1 MFAVLHS
8 SPVSVRRNR
17 EVAGSTPA
25 EGIKMIYMGI
35 KIIKKNE
42 GVTRKISETYKV
54 TNLLTKD
61 FSDRVSITIGEAT
74 KHSETTKNIR
84 SDRTYYVLDGKLIVE
99 KDNKKFVAE
108 KGDVI
113 FISHNTEYHFQGSF
127 KAVLVC
133 SPAFSSEDERMK
145 L

>member
-42 GVTRKISETYKV
+42 GITRKISETYKV
-54 TNLLTKD
+54 TSLLTKD
-61 FSDRVSITIGEAT
+61 LSDNVSLSVGNAAN
-74 KHSETTKNIR
+74 HSETTKNIR
-84 SDRTYYVLDGKLIVE
+84 SDRIYYILEGKLILE
-99 KDNKKFVAE
+99 GDNKKFVAE

-113 FISHNTEYHFQGSF
+113 FIPHNTEYYFQGSF

-133 SPAFSSEDERMK
+133 SPAFSSKDEQMR